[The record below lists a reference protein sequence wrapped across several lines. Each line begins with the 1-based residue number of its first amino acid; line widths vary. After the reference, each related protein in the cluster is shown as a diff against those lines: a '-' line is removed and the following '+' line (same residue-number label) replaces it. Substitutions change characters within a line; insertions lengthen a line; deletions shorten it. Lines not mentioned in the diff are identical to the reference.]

1 MQVPIYIYHSCH
13 MSRLR
18 YEPIRTTLISI
29 ENYNFLCT
37 LVDRIKMVAPTRNDP
52 PKKEDYSEELRHRNR
67 ELEAAKR
74 EIDRELEASKR
85 ETERLFAEQRRR
97 RSQ

>member
-85 ETERLFAEQRRR
+85 EQFAEQRRR